1 MHSSIKLEYLYAFFF
16 TSLAMQSPL
25 HTHTLTYFVTL
36 NILSS
41 LRALRTDSPNDPDFR
56 LCQITSKIDPLI
68 TTQSKRLK
76 ADSKYIRGP
85 NAYILMNIS
94 IINSPK
100 KPHSAYSANKNN
112 NKNHTHIK
120 CIKED
125 IYSIYS

>member
-1 MHSSIKLEYLYAFFF
+1 MIHKLKIFIQAQSHTSCFDITKALHF
-16 TSLAMQSPL
+16 TFISLSMKHYDEL
-25 HTHTLTYFVTL
+25 KRLRTYFVTL

-41 LRALRTDSPNDPDFR
+41 LRALRTDSPNDPDLR

-94 IINSPK
+94 IIKSPK
-100 KPHSAYSANKNN
+100 KPHSAYSVTKFDEN
-112 NKNHTHIK
+112 
-120 CIKED
+120 
-125 IYSIYS
+125 